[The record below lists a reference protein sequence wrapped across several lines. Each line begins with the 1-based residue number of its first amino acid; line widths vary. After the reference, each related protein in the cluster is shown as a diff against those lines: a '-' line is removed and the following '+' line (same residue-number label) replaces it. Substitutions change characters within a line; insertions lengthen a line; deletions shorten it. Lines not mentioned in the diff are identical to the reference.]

1 MPHGAD
7 DELAALRERLWL
19 ELARATQDRAHG
31 WRTPV
36 LATRDGDEVDART
49 LILREVDAATQ
60 TLTSYTD
67 ARSPKVAQIKA
78 HPHGTLV
85 AWCPALQWQL
95 RLRLR
100 LQVELD
106 GLAVSSRWARLAL
119 RPQAQDYLSPLPPG
133 APLPAAAPPPR
144 EARGHFALLRAEV
157 LAMDWL
163 GLRAGGHRRA
173 RFDADGARW
182 ITP

>member
-1 MPHGAD
+1 MPRSAD

-19 ELARATQDRAHG
+19 ELQRATEDRAHG

-49 LILREVDAATQ
+49 LILREVDAAAQ
-60 TLTSYTD
+60 VLTCYTD
-67 ARSPKVAQIKA
+67 ARSPKVAQIA
-78 HPHGTLV
+78 VHPQGKLV

-95 RLRLR
+95 RLTLR
-100 LQVELD
+100 LQAELD
-106 GLAVSSRWARLAL
+106 GLAVSSRWTRLAL

-133 APLPAAAPPPR
+133 APLPTPVAPPR
-144 EARGHFALLRAEV
+144 AGRGHFALLRAEV
-157 LAMDWL
+157 LAIDWL
-163 GLRAGGHRRA
+163 GLRADGHRRA